1 MPDLVMPLVFMAFL
15 LAMFYF
21 FFSRPQLNRQR
32 EQQDLQSGVGVGDQ
46 VMLISGVYARV
57 TARDGED
64 LELEIADG
72 VRIQA
77 AQVAVLRRVDET
89 ASEADSP
96 HESTQADANPSDPD
110 EDAKA

>member
-1 MPDLVMPLVFMAFL
+1 MPNLVMPLVFMAFL

-21 FFSRPQLNRQR
+21 FYRPQLNRQR
-32 EQQDLQSGVGVGDQ
+32 EQQDLQSGVGVGDR
-46 VMLISGVYARV
+46 VMLISGIYARV

-77 AQVAVLRRVDET
+77 AQVAILRRVDET
-89 ASEADSP
+89 ASETDGP
-96 HESTQADANPSDPD
+96 VESTPADDNPSEPD